1 MRIAVTALSLLVSA
15 APHVAQAQD
24 DAPARLVVG
33 AELDVPSRY
42 VSRGVALSAGAALQP
57 TAWAAVGPLGV
68 SGWASF
74 DPARHAETR
83 GRPTDVAVTAAY
95 DIAFGALTVTPSAA
109 WLTFPGL
116 DDAASSVEIAV
127 DATFGEGALQACAGG
142 VVDAKSAPGAVY
154 ATLGGC
160 AGRSLGAGAYVDAAL
175 VGTFANAE
183 FGRFNFGAPAAG
195 LTGAEARLALTF
207 DMPRQA
213 YLRAHA
219 SVSQLTHP
227 EARRATNE
235 DTLAFAGLAVGA
247 EI

>member
-42 VSRGVALSAGAALQP
+42 VSRGVALSAGATLQP

-127 DATFGEGALQACAGG
+127 DATFGEGALQACAGC
-142 VVDAKSAPGAVY
+142 VVDAKSVSNRFRGSTASRTPRLTALLPAARNPETTRSTRAKRSAS
-154 ATLGGC
+154 AT
-160 AGRSLGAGAYVDAAL
+160 GAGARPAK
-175 VGTFANAE
+175 TS
-183 FGRFNFGAPAAG
+183 GAPYNG
-195 LTGAEARLALTF
+195 PPT
-207 DMPRQA
+207 
-213 YLRAHA
+213 
-219 SVSQLTHP
+219 SVAPS
-227 EARRATNE
+227 ATA
-235 DTLAFAGLAVGA
+235 TSAQYSR
-247 EI
+247 